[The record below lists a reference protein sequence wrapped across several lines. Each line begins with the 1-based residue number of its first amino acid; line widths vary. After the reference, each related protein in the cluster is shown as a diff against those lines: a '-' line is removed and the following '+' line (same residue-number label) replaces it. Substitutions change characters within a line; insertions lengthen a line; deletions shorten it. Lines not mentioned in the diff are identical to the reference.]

1 MTTQVTDLFAAVP
14 APLTLKTP
22 PFQRVAIQ
30 LVGCGGTGSHL
41 LSGLAALMLDLE
53 GRGIGCELTLT
64 DMDSVEKKN
73 VGRQLFASGEIG
85 LNKAQALARRMLA
98 AYGRVVVAQTEPV
111 ALDTLIQPERGA
123 LSIVIGAVDNPAARA
138 VISEAVAAQR
148 GGLWWL
154 DCGNETFSGQVAIGN
169 ETRRGDIK
177 AQMTLVDGLPAPHL
191 VYPDLVETPKPGRA
205 GQTQQES
212 CAEGMESGR
221 QGLMINRMVAAWAL
235 GMLEALVRGDLRYH
249 AVDFD
254 LKHGGARSRAI
265 DMAMVE
271 AFGKKK

>member
-1 MTTQVTDLFAAVP
+1 MTTQITDLFATVP
-14 APLTLKTP
+14 APLTLKTR

-41 LSGLAALMLDLE
+41 LSGLAAMMLDLE

-64 DMDSVEKKN
+64 DMDRVEKKN

-138 VISEAVAAQR
+138 LISKAVAAQE

-154 DCGNETFSGQVAIGN
+154 DCGNEKFSGQVVIGN
-169 ETRRGDIK
+169 EVRRGNIK

-191 VYPDLVETPKPGRA
+191 VYPDLVETSKSN
-205 GQTQQES
+205 QTRPVS
-212 CAEGMESGR
+212 CAEGMESGQ
-221 QGLMINRMVAAWAL
+221 QGLMVNRMVAAWAL
-235 GMLEALVRGDLRYH
+235 GMLDAFLRGDLRYH
-249 AVDFD
+249 ALDFD
-254 LKHGGARSRAI
+254 LKHGGVRSRAI
-265 DMAMVE
+265 DMAMVQE
-271 AFGKKK
+271 FGKK